1 MSVRELRVSPMYCVI
16 PKRNQEYSV
25 ELAKRRQSQH
35 DLYMCGRGVSS
46 GLGAGIG
53 ECRVALVPESA
64 SVEWPWCRNRLGQ
77 RHTGS
82 EGHMHA
88 NATYHIN
95 YTPTH

>member
-1 MSVRELRVSPMYCVI
+1 VRVSIGMSVRELRVSPMYCVI

-53 ECRVALVPESA
+53 ECRVALVPESTRTKA
-64 SVEWPWCRNRLGQ
+64 HRIGRTLD
-77 RHTGS
+77 
-82 EGHMHA
+82 MHA